1 MNISKSIK
9 HILNRASDGN
19 KDIIVKNL
27 FDTIKDIKDLDCTF
41 DDFINQIFTKCI
53 NEPNFISL
61 YVDILYDLFINIR
74 SSYPDIATGLYRAL
88 LNKTQ
93 KTFEE
98 DITIENRTSKINC
111 TKFVSALISKRFIN
125 KCITNKLLISLV
137 QTRNQYKIEI
147 ACIIINNLDDKNIV
161 DKDVI
166 SLLKDIPDG
175 TSQRIRFKVMD
186 TINI

>member
-9 HILNRASDGN
+9 QILNRASDGN

-27 FDTIKDIKDLDCTF
+27 FDTIKDINDLDGTF
-41 DDFINQIFTKCI
+41 DDFINQIFIKCI
-53 NEPNFISL
+53 NEPNFINL
-61 YVDILYDLFINIR
+61 YVDILYELFINIR
-74 SSYPDIATGLYRAL
+74 SSYPNIATGLYRAL

-98 DITIENRTSKINC
+98 DISIENRQSKINC

-125 KCITNKLLISLV
+125 NKITNKLLTSLIT
-137 QTRNQYKIEI
+137 TRNQYKIEV
-147 ACIIINNLDDKNIV
+147 ACIIINNLENKDIV
-161 DKDVI
+161 EEDVI
-166 SLLKDIPDG
+166 SLLKDIPSG
-175 TSQRIRFKVMD
+175 MSQRIRFKVMD